1 MAQTVRQTTRVMPD
15 LTSTP
20 QIAPP
25 YQLAATRHG
34 AMLVNPNDIYMGQSF
49 LRYGE
54 CCEFEIQTLLQ
65 FLTHPQHLPGMVIEV
80 GSNMGVH
87 TIPLA
92 RVLSAQNRTMLAFEP
107 QPVIFQQLCAN
118 LALNGLMNVLAR
130 PYACAA
136 QPGTVSFDPPD
147 YRSPGNFGGAIMTS
161 SVVKST
167 ASTAQTV
174 PCYPLDT
181 FVHDA
186 PVALIKIDVEGHELR
201 VLQGAQGI
209 LTRSH
214 PILYVE
220 NDRIDQSPQLIEWLL
235 VQGYRLWW
243 HITRAFNPTNFLHN
257 AHNIYGDVSLINML
271 CLHPSHNITL
281 NGLPEITDPSY
292 HPLGQPSPLRAIQA
306 LTPAAADVAQIP
318 EPSGTPCAAQH

>member
-1 MAQTVRQTTRVMPD
+1 MSELAAI
-15 LTSTP
+15 S

-25 YQLAATRHG
+25 YQLTATRHG

-54 CCEFEIQTLLQ
+54 CCEHEIQTLLQ
-65 FLTHPQHLPGMVIEV
+65 FLMHPQRLSGLVIEV

-92 RVLSAQNRTMLAFEP
+92 RTLAAQNRTMLAFEP
-107 QPVIFQQLCAN
+107 QPIIFQQLCAN
-118 LALNGLMNVLAR
+118 LALNGLMNVIAR

-147 YRSPGNFGGAIMTS
+147 YHSLGNFGG
-161 SVVKST
+161 T
-167 ASTAQTV
+167 AMNSAAPTAQVV
-174 PCYPLDT
+174 PCYPLDA
-181 FVHDA
+181 FVQDA

-209 LTRSH
+209 LARSH

-220 NDRIDQSPQLIEWLL
+220 NDRVDQSPALIESLL
-235 VQGYRLWW
+235 AQGYRLWW
-243 HITRAFNPTNFLHN
+243 HITRAFNPANFLQN
-257 AHNIYGDVSLINML
+257 PRNIYGDVSLMNML
-271 CLHPSHNITL
+271 CLHPCHGITL
-281 NGLPEITDPSY
+281 DGLPEITDPVA
-292 HPLGQPSPLRAIQA
+292 HPLAHPLPHPDLPVI
-306 LTPAAADVAQIP
+306 PGAADAAQMA
-318 EPSGTPCAAQH
+318 EPGGTPCAMQH

>member
-1 MAQTVRQTTRVMPD
+1 MSD
-15 LTSTP
+15 LTAIQ

-25 YQLAATRHG
+25 YQLIATRHG
-34 AMLVNPNDIYMGQSF
+34 TMLVNPNDIYMGQSF

-54 CCEFEIQTLLQ
+54 CCEHEIQTLLQ
-65 FLTHPQHLPGMVIEV
+65 FLTHPQHLPGLAIEV

-92 RVLSAQNRTMLAFEP
+92 RALAAQNRTMLAFEP

-118 LALNGLMNVLAR
+118 LALNGLMNVVAR
-130 PYACAA
+130 PYACSA

-147 YRSPGNFGGAIMTS
+147 YRSPGNFGGAIMKSAVMKSTAMN
-161 SVVKST
+161 ST
-167 ASTAQTV
+167 ASTAQIV

-220 NDRIDQSPQLIEWLL
+220 NDRIDQSPALIEFLL
-235 VQGYRLWW
+235 TEGYRLWW
-243 HITRAFNPTNFLHN
+243 HITRAFNPTNFLQN
-257 AHNIYGDVSLINML
+257 PHNIYGDVSLINML

-281 NGLPEITDPSY
+281 NGLPEITDPVA
-292 HPLGQPSPLRAIQA
+292 HPLKHSLNHPDLPLI
-306 LTPAAADVAQIP
+306 PGAADAAQMP
-318 EPSGTPCAAQH
+318 ESAGTPCAMLH

>member
-1 MAQTVRQTTRVMPD
+1 MSC
-15 LTSTP
+15 LTAIP

-25 YQLAATRHG
+25 YELIATRHG
-34 AMLVNPNDIYMGQSF
+34 SMLVNPNDIYMGQSF

-54 CCEFEIQTLLQ
+54 CCEREIQTLLQ
-65 FLTHPQHLPGMVIEV
+65 FLARPQALLGPLESGMVIEV

-92 RVLSAQNRTMLAFEP
+92 RELVRQNRSLLAFEP

-118 LALNGLMNVLAR
+118 LALNGLMNVRAL

-136 QPGTVSFDPPD
+136 QPGTLSFDLPD
-147 YRSPGNFGGAIMTS
+147 YRSPGNFGGTVMKS
-161 SVVKST
+161 SVMKST
-167 ASTAQTV
+167 AMNGVVSSAQVV

-181 FVHDA
+181 FVHDV
-186 PVALIKIDVEGHELR
+186 PVSLIKVDVEGHELR

-220 NDRIDQSPQLIEWLL
+220 NDRIGNSPALIEFLL
-235 VQGYRLWW
+235 TVGYRLWW
-243 HITRAFNPTNFLHN
+243 HITRAFNPNNFLHN
-257 AHNIYGDVSLINML
+257 AHNIYGDISLMNML
-271 CLHPSHNITL
+271 CLHPCHGITL
-281 NGLPEITDPSY
+281 NGLPEITDSTD
-292 HPLGQPSPLRAIQA
+292 HPLIRLAVEDI
-306 LTPAAADVAQIP
+306 LTPAAADAAQIP
-318 EPSGTPCAAQH
+318 EPAGTPCATQH